1 MSQPRKFLATL
12 LLAAGVACLALPAL
26 AQDDTPEVSKDP
38 VARFKDDIH
47 DSSATLTPEGYQKG
61 NLKEHGAK
69 ELLSNRN
76 FESALK
82 ASTESPVLIFK
93 HSTQCPVSAG
103 AYSRLGAWLDKQ
115 GKNAPPVFLV
125 KVIERR
131 PVSKEI
137 EANQKIKHES
147 PQILLIKDKKTV
159 WHTSHEKIDAHAIE
173 KALRNLKS
181 KS

>member
-1 MSQPRKFLATL
+1 MSQSRKSLAAL
-12 LLAAGVACLALPAL
+12 LLAASTVLLAQPAL
-26 AQDDTPEVSKDP
+26 AQSDAPKPGAESLE
-38 VARFKDDIH
+38 RFKASIQNA
-47 DSSATLTPEGYQKG
+47 SPALTPEGYQKG

-76 FESALK
+76 YESALK

-93 HSTQCPVSAG
+93 HSTQCPVSAA
-103 AYSRLGAWLDKQ
+103 AYERLGAWLEKQ
-115 GKNAPPVFLV
+115 GNKAPPVYLV
-125 KVIERR
+125 KVIERK

-137 EANQKIKHES
+137 EANQKVKHES
-147 PQILLIKDKKTV
+147 PQILLIDNKKTV
-159 WHTSHEKIDAHAIE
+159 WHTSHEKIDAPAID